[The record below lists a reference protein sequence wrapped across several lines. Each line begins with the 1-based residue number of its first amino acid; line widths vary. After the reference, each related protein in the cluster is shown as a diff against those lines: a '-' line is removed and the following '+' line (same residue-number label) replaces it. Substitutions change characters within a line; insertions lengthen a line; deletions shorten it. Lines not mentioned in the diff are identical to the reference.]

1 MNTTTNTITGGSV
14 GGPVVQARSIHG
26 GVHIH
31 PGPAQR
37 WQRPA
42 QLPRPATVFVDRT
55 AEQATVT
62 ATLAAGRI
70 AVLVGPD
77 GIGRTALAA
86 RVLRAHDE
94 PGGYLA
100 ADLRPA
106 AGRAPVA
113 LEVLGGWLRALGA
126 PQVPERLDEAQGL
139 WRTLSAA
146 RRPAVLLAGALDDTL
161 VGDLLPAAGCRTV
174 VTAPA
179 PLSGLVPHGAVHL
192 DLGPLPAGDAGDL
205 LAALACR
212 ELERGDWPGVER
224 LVEVCA
230 GLPIAIG
237 LAAAQLQLDPD
248 LTPAHLAHTLTP
260 STAASRSHP
269 VEKAV
274 HRALDQ
280 AHARL
285 DDTHAAAYR
294 VLGALPPVPVDAF
307 LLAAATGTDP
317 ATAAAHLAA
326 LERRHLTATA
336 GEGPT
341 GPRHRL
347 PGPGHDH
354 AAALATALD
363 GPRAATDTV
372 LRALSW
378 WVGAAETAGALA
390 SARRPLLAP
399 DAALATIG
407 HPPFTGAAGARTWL
421 DAQEPL
427 VRPLV
432 DAAARA
438 SHHTLVWR
446 AALALWPLV
455 LAGRDYPLWLWLY
468 RLALDAVR
476 QDPDAPPAALRQ
488 TLNSLAIG
496 LRATGHHDEALDLL
510 HVALASAD
518 TDPADDAAL
527 SRAQHLH
534 DIGATRH
541 DAGHPESARAPLEEA
556 LRLRRELGYVRGVAL
571 TEIVLAGVLA
581 DLGETRPAL
590 ALLRRARQA
599 LAGESLEAMR
609 ALAWTGRVLAG
620 AGHPVLAGRVLGAAQ
635 DAAEALGNVLWSAR
649 LREWRALACEAAGRP
664 AAAYQLFAA
673 SLEAYTAAASS
684 SDVRRLARHLER
696 LTGPAGRSPT

>member
-31 PGPAQR
+31 PGPAPR

-55 AEQATVT
+55 AEQATVA

-106 AGRAPVA
+106 AGRTPAA
-113 LEVLGGWLRALGA
+113 LDVLAGWLRALGA

-161 VGDLLPAAGCRTV
+161 VAELLPAAECRTV

-179 PLSGLVPHGAVHL
+179 PLADLVPHGAVHL
-192 DLGPLPAGDAGDL
+192 NLGPLPAGEAGDL

-212 ELERGDWPGVER
+212 DPHPGEGEGVER
-224 LVEVCA
+224 LVEACA
-230 GLPIAIG
+230 GLPLAIG

-248 LTPAHLAHTLTP
+248 LTPAHLARTLTRP
-260 STAASRSHP
+260 VAAHRSP
-269 VEKAV
+269 VENAV

-285 DDTHAAAYR
+285 DDARAAAYR
-294 VLGALPPVPVDAF
+294 ALGSLPPLPVDAL
-307 LLAAATGTDP
+307 LLAAATATHP
-317 ATAAAHLAA
+317 ATAATHLAA
-326 LERRHLTATA
+326 LERRHLATTA

-341 GPRHRL
+341 GPRYRL

-354 AAALATALD
+354 AARLSATVD
-363 GPRAATDTV
+363 GPEAAAATV
-372 LRALSW
+372 LRAIAW
-378 WVGAAETAGALA
+378 WVDAAERAGTLA
-390 SARRPLLAP
+390 SARRPLLVP
-399 DAALATIG
+399 DPATTTG
-407 HPPFTGAAGARTWL
+407 HPPFTGAADARTWL

-432 DAAARA
+432 AAAARGG
-438 SHHTLVWR
+438 HHTLVWR
-446 AALALWPLV
+446 AAHALWPLV
-455 LAGRDYPLWLWLY
+455 LARRDYPLWLWLY
-468 RLALDAVR
+468 RLALAAVR
-476 QDPDAPPAALRQ
+476 QDLAAPPAALRQ

-496 LRATGHHDEALDLL
+496 LRATGHHDQALDLL
-510 HVALASAD
+510 HEALA
-518 TDPADDAAL
+518 DAAGDPHPDATL
-527 SRAQHLH
+527 ALAQHLH
-534 DIGATRH
+534 DIGATHH
-541 DAGHPESARAPLEEA
+541 DAGRPAAALPPLEEA
-556 LRLRRELGYVRGVAL
+556 LRLRHDLGYARGVAL
-571 TEIVLAGVLA
+571 TEIALAGALA
-581 DLGETRPAL
+581 DLGQVRPAL
-590 ALLRRARQA
+590 AMLRRARQA
-599 LAGESLEAMR
+599 LAGEPLEAMR
-609 ALAWTGRVLAG
+609 ALAWTGRVLTD
-620 AGHPVLAGRVLGAAQ
+620 AGHPGLAGRVLGAAQ
-635 DAAEALGNVLWSAR
+635 DAAEALGHVLWSAR
-649 LREWRALACEAAGRP
+649 LREWRALALEAAGRP
-664 AAAYQLFAA
+664 AAARPLFAA
-673 SLEAYTAAASS
+673 SLDAYAAAASS
-684 SDVRRLARHLER
+684 SDVRRLARHL
-696 LTGPAGRSPT
+696 